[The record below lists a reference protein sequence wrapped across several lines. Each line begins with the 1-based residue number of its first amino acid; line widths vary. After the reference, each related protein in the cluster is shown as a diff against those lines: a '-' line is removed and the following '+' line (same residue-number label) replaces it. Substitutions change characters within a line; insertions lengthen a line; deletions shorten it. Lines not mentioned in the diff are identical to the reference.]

1 MRRQAAR
8 CGAAARAMAF
18 QSFIGIVRRCYKRRE
33 RHRELALNRDRQGA
47 TGSKRQPAQE
57 AHAAARK
64 KAKKPL
70 AEILGEQRVAGLRI
84 NLQSMALISNIHR
97 ASGLIRQ
104 HFERTVLE
112 EAGLHWSA
120 FVTLWCLWIYGE
132 LETRRLA
139 VETGVAKSTLSS
151 ILNMLEDRKL
161 IRRRANEEERRLV
174 IVNLTAG
181 GAELISALFPKFNS
195 EETRIAARLTTK
207 QMTAATD
214 AIRTILATIA
224 ELDQLDEDEV

>member
-1 MRRQAAR
+1 
-8 CGAAARAMAF
+8 
-18 QSFIGIVRRCYKRRE
+18 
-33 RHRELALNRDRQGA
+33 LNRDRPGT
-47 TGSKRQPAQE
+47 TGSKRQPAQDNS
-57 AHAAARK
+57 AAGAARK

-70 AEILGEQRVAGLRI
+70 AEILGEQKVAGLRI

-120 FVTLWCLWIYGE
+120 FVTLWCLWIYGD

-139 VETGVAKSTLSS
+139 AETGVAKSTLSS

-174 IVNLTAG
+174 IVNLTAA

-207 QMTAATD
+207 QMSAATD

-224 ELDQLDEDEV
+224 ELDQLDEDDA

>member
-1 MRRQAAR
+1 
-8 CGAAARAMAF
+8 MAF

-33 RHRELALNRDRQGA
+33 RHREWTLNRDRPGT
-47 TGSKRQPAQE
+47 TGNKRQPAQDGP
-57 AHAAARK
+57 AAAAARK

-70 AEILGEQRVAGLRI
+70 AEILGEQKVAGLRI

-112 EAGLHWSA
+112 DAGLHWSA
-120 FVTLWCLWIYGE
+120 FVTLWCLWIYGD

-139 VETGVAKSTLSS
+139 AETGVAKSTLSS

-174 IVNLTAG
+174 IVNLTAA

-207 QMTAATD
+207 QMSAATD

-224 ELDQLDEDEV
+224 ELDQLDEDDA

>member
-1 MRRQAAR
+1 
-8 CGAAARAMAF
+8 MAF
-18 QSFIGIVRRCYKRRE
+18 QSFIGIVGRCYKRRE
-33 RHRELALNRDRQGA
+33 RHRERALNRDRPGT
-47 TGSKRQPAQE
+47 TGSRRQSAQDGPA
-57 AHAAARK
+57 AGAARK

-70 AEILGEQRVAGLRI
+70 AEILGEQKVAGLRI

-161 IRRRANEEERRLV
+161 IRRRANEAERRLV
-174 IVNLTAG
+174 IVNLTAA
-181 GAELISALFPKFNS
+181 GAELISALFPKFNA
-195 EETRIAARLTTK
+195 EETRIAARLTPK

-224 ELDQLDEDEV
+224 ELDQLDEDEA

>member
-1 MRRQAAR
+1 
-8 CGAAARAMAF
+8 MAF
-18 QSFIGIVRRCYKRRE
+18 QSFFDIVRRCYKRRE
-33 RHRELALNRDRQGA
+33 RHWERALNRDRHGARGRGRPPAQDGPA
-47 TGSKRQPAQE
+47 TG
-57 AHAAARK
+57 AARR

-70 AEILGEQRVAGLRI
+70 AEILGEQKVAGLRI

-139 VETGVAKSTLSS
+139 AETGVAKSTLSS
-151 ILNMLEDRKL
+151 ILNMLEGRKL

-174 IVNLTAG
+174 IVNLTAA
-181 GAELISALFPKFNS
+181 GAELIKS
-195 EETRIAARLTTK
+195 EETRIAARLTPK
-207 QMTAATD
+207 QMSAATD

-224 ELDQLDEDEV
+224 ELDHIDDEEL

>member
-1 MRRQAAR
+1 
-8 CGAAARAMAF
+8 MAF
-18 QSFIGIVRRCYKRRE
+18 QSFIGMLCRCYKRRE
-33 RHRELALNRDRQGA
+33 RHRGWALNRDRPGT
-47 TGSKRQPAQE
+47 TGSKRQPAQDGP
-57 AHAAARK
+57 AAAAARK

-70 AEILGEQRVAGLRI
+70 AEILGEQKVAGLRI

-120 FVTLWCLWIYGE
+120 FVTLWCLWIYGD

-139 VETGVAKSTLSS
+139 AETGVAKSTLSS

-161 IRRRANEEERRLV
+161 IRRRANEAERRLV
-174 IVNLTAG
+174 IVNLTAA

-207 QMTAATD
+207 QMSAATD

-224 ELDQLDEDEV
+224 ELDQLDDDEA